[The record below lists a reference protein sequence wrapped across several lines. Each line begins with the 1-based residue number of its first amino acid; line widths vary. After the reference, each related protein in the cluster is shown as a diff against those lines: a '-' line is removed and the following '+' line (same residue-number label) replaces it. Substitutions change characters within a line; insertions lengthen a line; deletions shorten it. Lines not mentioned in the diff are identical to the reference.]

1 MEVGAADDARDMI
14 IDHSNGAIYLV
25 GNGAAM
31 YGQTGEGQYDW
42 SLFKFN
48 YNGTSD
54 PSLDWVRLY
63 GSNNNDGYGKA
74 GNAVTISPSGEIL
87 YGGISSKGVGGHSY
101 LGGKYDVYVVKYN
114 LNGVKQ

>member
-1 MEVGAADDARDMI
+1 MV

-25 GNGAAM
+25 GNGFSM
-31 YGQTGEGQYDW
+31 YGETSVGGYDW

-48 YNGTSD
+48 YNGTGN
-54 PSLDWVRLY
+54 PSFDWMRLY
-63 GSNNNDGYGKA
+63 GSNNNDGYNKA

-87 YGGISSKGVGGHSY
+87 YGGNSNRGVEGHSF